1 MLILI
6 LIDVQYSQ
14 KAALSFEKGL
24 NAQNHSSP
32 GSNYLVK
39 KIHPSKISDL
49 PPPLNAIWKTLG
61 LMVSKSDFTSSG
73 PKLFP

>member
-14 KAALSFEKGL
+14 KAALSYEKGS

-39 KIHPSKISDL
+39 KSTLAKFLIS
-49 PPPLNAIWKTLG
+49 PQPLTLFG
-61 LMVSKSDFTSSG
+61 KPWV
-73 PKLFP
+73 